1 VQTQERLESAGIDA
15 AGNNAQERDSVN
27 AVWPRFPTT
36 ITNLAKQS
44 VKSVH
49 YSDFSHISACQGLAQ
64 ATFGPY
70 YQPGESLG
78 IT

>member
-1 VQTQERLESAGIDA
+1 MRTQERLESAGIDA
-15 AGNNAQERDSVN
+15 AGNNAQERDSMN
-27 AVWPRFPTT
+27 AIWPRFPTDIT
-36 ITNLAKQS
+36 ILAKQS

-70 YQPGESLG
+70 YQPGRAWE
-78 IT
+78 

>member
-1 VQTQERLESAGIDA
+1 MQTQERLESAGIDA

-27 AVWPRFPTT
+27 AVWPRFPTS

-49 YSDFSHISACQGLAQ
+49 YSDVSHISTCQGLAQ

-70 YQPGESLG
+70 CQPGRARE
-78 IT
+78 